1 MKTRTKVRM
10 GTGTR
15 IGIRTNDCTKGLGF
29 LVDSAGLAEFNL
41 GRLVT
46 ALGAKLLYEVSP
58 NMK

>member
-1 MKTRTKVRM
+1 M